1 EQALFVLL
9 LTLLSI
15 RLVKRELIQGVLARR
30 AGQDMPQ
37 LVNDLAGVFIFF
49 TGLCLILS
57 WVFKKDITAFI
68 AAGGASLMVLG
79 LALRDMV

>member
-1 EQALFVLL
+1 
-9 LTLLSI
+9 
-15 RLVKRELIQGVLARR
+15 VKRELIQGVLARR

-79 LALRDMV
+79 LALRDMVLAAFTGIVLNV